1 MFVWFILLNFSRGS
15 PHCFHLLPAPSLGK
29 AMTWFFLGLF
39 ARAKVDISA
48 TGGIEFNLETVDV
61 CEL

>member
-1 MFVWFILLNFSRGS
+1 MFVWFILLNFSCGS
-15 PHCFHLLPAPSLGK
+15 PPWLHLLPAPSLGK
-29 AMTWFFLGLF
+29 AMNWFFLGLF

-48 TGGIEFNLETVDV
+48 TRGIQFNLENVDV